1 MAQRRDGVQA
11 LTAAEGVVVVDVPPE
26 ERPSLEKILEE
37 SFEGWYLRH
46 SKGKLL
52 QLEVVRAAM
61 SSGAPAGLVMLKRL
75 EPRVGYI
82 YYIAVAK
89 AHRRVGIARLL
100 LEDSLRHFSE
110 GGVDVVF
117 AGVET
122 GNVPSEGLFTSEGFT
137 RTGFGDVSKRFGTIH
152 AVNMY
157 RMMVIVPGETLM
169 WKKISRQPSPSD

>member
-1 MAQRRDGVQA
+1 
-11 LTAAEGVVVVDVPPE
+11 
-26 ERPSLEKILEE
+26 
-37 SFEGWYLRH
+37 
-46 SKGKLL
+46 
-52 QLEVVRAAM
+52 
-61 SSGAPAGLVMLKRL
+61 MLKTL

-100 LEDSLRHFSE
+100 LEDSLRHFRE

-122 GNVPSEGLFTSEGFT
+122 GNVPSEGLFASEGFT
-137 RTGFGDVSKRFGTIH
+137 RTGFGDVSKRFGTIR

-157 RMMVIVPGETLM
+157 RMMVIVPGEALM